1 MTISLER
8 PAVPLDDVQDMA
20 ERNDER
26 HTVVTVRLAVSRD
39 QLAAAVEDA
48 ATKAYGIQDPDTLA
62 VEEIRSLAA
71 FSLAWMSALELEQG
85 ARGMAEMAAP
95 DYYDTSMQWYIHA
108 VYRAVDRAFPRT
120 GTEGQS

>member
-8 PAVPLDDVQDMA
+8 PVLPADGVQDMV
-20 ERNDER
+20 EPYDER

-48 ATKAYGIQDPDTLA
+48 ATKAYGIQDPDALS
-62 VEEIRSLAA
+62 VEEVRSLAA

-85 ARGMAEMAAP
+85 ARSMALLAGP
-95 DYYDTSMQWYIHA
+95 DADDLSVQWYIHGI
-108 VYRAVDRAFPRT
+108 YRAVDRAFPKT
-120 GTEGQS
+120 A